1 LAVCDKNPYRFI
13 QVAVIISP
21 HSSKRKNQQ
30 HKLYIYRMKK
40 SLYWVILFVCLQ
52 PGICAQ
58 PDLLTVAERSDYTS
72 TATSLEVNTFLSE
85 LASNS
90 SLCRVETLAMSIS
103 GKPVPL
109 LIIADPMPVSAA
121 EVKNDK
127 RIVVYIQAN
136 IHAGE
141 VEGKEAS
148 LMLAREMIKT
158 ENHRW
163 LKDVVVLICPNL
175 NPDGNDQIST
185 MHRTNQ
191 NGPKNGVG
199 VRHNGQYLDLNR
211 DAMKLETP
219 EMRGVVTRV
228 LNRWDPAVIVDCHT
242 SNGSF
247 HEEPVTFTWMMNPN
261 GDTSLIHHMRD
272 NMMPGVSSILLN
284 RHGIE
289 NCFYGE
295 FVDMANPDLGW
306 EMANPQ
312 PRYFDNY
319 VGLRNRLAI
328 LNENYVYADYK
339 TRVLGCY
346 QLLWS
351 ILEYASAHREE
362 IQHLLDRADHLT
374 ILRGTDPS
382 VKDFFAV
389 AFGVRPNPGNIT
401 IKAFEVEET
410 GDTIFWNKYRK
421 TDRKRQVTVPYLADY
436 YPWESVKFPYAYLL
450 RVTDSVYRDLL
461 FLHGIKVEKL
471 MDEQEIEVETFRI
484 DEIIPDRRLNQGHYT
499 NTLKGKYQKEKIS
512 FPAGTWVVR
521 TAQPLANLA
530 CYLLEPQSDDGMAV
544 WNMFDRYLVPQWGPG
559 YYPWPVH
566 RIVEKTEIRTVSG
579 Y

>member
-1 LAVCDKNPYRFI
+1 
-13 QVAVIISP
+13 
-21 HSSKRKNQQ
+21 
-30 HKLYIYRMKK
+30 MKK
-40 SLYWVILFVCLQ
+40 SLYWVILLVCLQ

-58 PDLLTVAERSDYTS
+58 PNLLTVAERSDYTS
-72 TATSLEVNTFLSE
+72 TATSLEVNAFLSE
-85 LASNS
+85 LASTS

-109 LIIADPMPVSAA
+109 LIIADPMPVSPA
-121 EVKNDK
+121 ELKNDK

-163 LKDVVVLICPNL
+163 LNDVILLICPNL
-175 NPDGNDQIST
+175 NPDGNDPIST
-185 MHRTNQ
+185 MNRTNQ

-284 RHGIE
+284 QHGID

-306 EMANPQ
+306 EMENPQ

-339 TRVLGCY
+339 TRVLGCCK
-346 QLLWS
+346 LLWS

-382 VKDFFAV
+382 VKDSFAV
-389 AFGVRPNPGNIT
+389 AFGVRPNPDNIT

-436 YPWESVKFPYAYLL
+436 YPLESVKFPYAYLL

-461 FLHGIKVEKL
+461 CLHGIQVEKL
-471 MDEQEIEVETFRI
+471 TDEQEFEVETFRI
-484 DEIIPDRRLNQGHYT
+484 DEIISDRRLNQGHYT

-559 YYPWPVH
+559 YYPWPVY

>member
-1 LAVCDKNPYRFI
+1 
-13 QVAVIISP
+13 
-21 HSSKRKNQQ
+21 
-30 HKLYIYRMKK
+30 MKK
-40 SLYWVILFVCLQ
+40 FLYLVMLLVCLQ
-52 PGICAQ
+52 PGILAQ
-58 PDLLTVAERSDYTS
+58 SGLLTVAELSDYTS
-72 TATSLEVNTFLSE
+72 TATSLEVNAFLSE
-85 LASNS
+85 LAAHS
-90 SLCRVETLAMSIS
+90 SQCRVETLAMSIS

-109 LIIADPMPVSAA
+109 LVIADPMPVSAA
-121 EVKNDK
+121 ELKNDK

-148 LMLAREMIKT
+148 LMLARELIT
-158 ENHRW
+158 TVNHRW
-163 LKDVVVLICPNL
+163 LDNVILLICPNL
-175 NPDGNDQIST
+175 NPDGNDPIST
-185 MHRTNQ
+185 LHRTNQ

-242 SNGSF
+242 TNGSF

-272 NMMPGVSSILLN
+272 NVMPGISSLLKDQ
-284 RHGIE
+284 HGIE

-295 FVDMANPDLGW
+295 FVDMAKPDLGW
-306 EMANPQ
+306 EMAGAE

-346 QLLWS
+346 KLLWS

-362 IQHLLDRADHLT
+362 IQKRLEKADQLT
-374 ILRGTDPS
+374 VLRGMNPS
-382 VKDFFAV
+382 VKDSFAV
-389 AFGVRPNPGNIT
+389 AFGVRPIPSNIT
-401 IKAFEVEET
+401 INAFEVEET
-410 GDTIFWNKYRK
+410 GDTLFWNKYRK
-421 TDRKRQVTVPYLADY
+421 TDRKMKVTVPYLADY
-436 YPWESVKFPYAYLL
+436 YPSECIKFPFAYLL

-461 FLHGIKVEKL
+461 QLHGIKVETLK
-471 MDEQEIEVETFRI
+471 DEQEIEVETFRI
-484 DEIIPDRRLNQGHYT
+484 DEIITDRRLNQGHYT

-530 CYLLEPQSDDGMAV
+530 AYLLEPQSNDGMAV
-544 WNMFDRYLVPQWGPG
+544 WNMFDRYLVPQWGQG
-559 YYPWPVH
+559 YYPWPVY
-566 RIVEKTEIRTVSG
+566 RVVEKTEMNTVSIEP
-579 Y
+579 